1 LGVILP
7 FDDSH
12 AKGCQWIG
20 KSRTWL
26 KCLADVL
33 LLLREGSLHQCELSW
48 EENVD
53 STEWLGLLRPFTA
66 VETLHIYKQLDGH
79 VTENV
84 VAEKFA
90 ALRSLYFEVEPTGVG
105 L

>member
-1 LGVILP
+1 MFCYCYVKDLSIN
-7 FDDSH
+7 
-12 AKGCQWIG
+12 A
-20 KSRTWL
+20 
-26 KCLADVL
+26 
-33 LLLREGSLHQCELSW
+33 CELQPGW